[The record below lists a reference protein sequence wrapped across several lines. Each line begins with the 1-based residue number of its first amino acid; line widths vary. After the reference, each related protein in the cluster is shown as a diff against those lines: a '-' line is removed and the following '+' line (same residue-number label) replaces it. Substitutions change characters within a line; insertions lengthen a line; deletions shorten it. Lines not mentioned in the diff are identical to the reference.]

1 MRLWHSTSCQVSFEL
16 FALITP
22 LQTFSFISVC
32 PTTGGTGQ
40 NSGFQSSTLYPF
52 YHLFMRSLSLTSFF
66 RLCLSSKSQVY
77 ISRSAFTYPSECTAT
92 LTGPNW
98 GLYPPHTSCLSHLWV
113 LSVSSILISS
123 WSLSSLA
130 LQLKKVSSW
139 ISSLP
144 TVYLSSRHLQYFYNC
159 HQSLP

>member
-1 MRLWHSTSCQVSFEL
+1 MYCTLTTFHILSNILWALCSHHASPNIL
-16 FALITP
+16 FHLCLP
-22 LQTFSFISVC
+22 HNWWDWPEFRISVLN
-32 PTTGGTGQ
+32 PLPILPSLHEKPQ
-40 NSGFQSSTLYPF
+40 PF
-52 YHLFMRSLSLTSFF
+52 FF

-98 GLYPPHTSCLSHLWV
+98 GLYPPHTLCLSHLWV

-130 LQLKKVSSW
+130 LQLKKVSFW

-144 TVYLSSRHLQYFYNC
+144 TVCLSSRHLQ
-159 HQSLP
+159 